1 MDITNYFKDGLRYN
15 LIFSDE
21 DNSIDVIAEFIK
33 WAINNNKKCIYYT
46 DRICFD
52 ELEFFLK
59 KSQVDLPN
67 IIMNNKL
74 IIDSA
79 KDFFVNKRTY
89 VRYVNIIK
97 KIEESIS
104 EGYSGLAIVADRDC
118 FLDSGFAKETLY
130 EYEKVIGKIFLKYPI
145 AAISTYNIDKFG
157 VDTFFA
163 IAHLN
168 SNFIY
173 KRDNQVFIHNDNES
187 TLPYSEQIGFM
198 NYFLKE
204 WQRIKRENQMYQFI
218 AGLSTQ
224 ISYKSDE
231 KELLE
236 AALVNICKAIHI
248 DCGIG
253 AFIKDGMIDCQN
265 RVFYNISEDMQDVY
279 LDLIH
284 ENNFKTNDSLYKVN
298 YMTFDTNSLPN
309 EIQAK
314 LKKHSI
320 TFSTVIP
327 LKRDDRYYGFF
338 WLATRNRYISYEHF
352 CSYTELIFKV
362 CDYLTN
368 IIIEY
373 RKYKIMQD
381 NLMGLREMKALGEL
395 ASGIGHEFNNIL
407 IPILGY
413 TQMLKAR
420 TEDTTSIKYISMI
433 EEGARD
439 GARIVKRIHDFSK
452 NSKKEMEL
460 VYIDKIIEQSAE
472 ITKHKWNSALEEK
485 GKINVSLNLG
495 AKAFIEGIATEVRE
509 IFINII
515 NNAVDAM
522 PDGGSISISSY
533 TEDGYVFVR
542 IDDTGVGMDYE
553 VKSRIF
559 EPFYTTKNTKG
570 NGLGLSIVHSF
581 IVAMKGE
588 IEVSSQ
594 IGQGSS
600 FILKF
605 PSILESPI
613 VSNSTPFIKSQ
624 RNYKIFVIDD
634 NLKVSETVADM
645 LLSVG
650 HDVSFCTDRDD
661 VVKIFNKKDFDC
673 IICDL
678 GMVKY
683 SGIELSRIFKAQKP
697 NVYFILMTGCSE
709 ELNSFELSYI
719 DAVIQKPFSIEQI
732 CKLLNDTIK
741 D

>member
-1 MDITNYFKDGLRYN
+1 MNITNYFKDGLRYN
-15 LIFSDE
+15 LIFNDE

-52 ELEFFLK
+52 ELDFFLK
-59 KSQVDLPN
+59 KNQVELSD
-67 IIMNNKL
+67 IIMKNKL
-74 IIDSA
+74 TIDSA
-79 KDFFVNKRTY
+79 KDFFVNNRTY
-89 VRYVNIIK
+89 IRYVNIIK
-97 KIEESIS
+97 KAEESIS
-104 EGYSGLAIVADRDC
+104 EGYSGLAVIADRDC
-118 FLDSGFAKETLY
+118 FLDSEFSKETLY
-130 EYEKVIGKIFLKYPI
+130 EYEKAIGKILSKYQI

-157 VDTFFA
+157 VDTFLE

-173 KRDNQVFIHNDNES
+173 KRDNQIFVYNNKENILSSAEQTCFI
-187 TLPYSEQIGFM
+187 

-204 WQRIKRENQMYQFI
+204 WQRIKRENKMYKFI
-218 AGLSTQ
+218 AGLSTEL
-224 ISYKSDE
+224 SYKNDE

-236 AALVNICKAIHI
+236 AALINICKSINMY
-248 DCGIG
+248 CGIG
-253 AFIKDGMIDCQN
+253 ALFTDGMIDCKK
-265 RVFYNISEDMQDVY
+265 RVFFNISKDMQDVY
-279 LDLIH
+279 LNLIH
-284 ENNFKTNDSLYKVN
+284 ESSLKTNDSLYKVN
-298 YMTFDTNSLPN
+298 YMAFDTNSLPN
-309 EIQAK
+309 EIQTK

-327 LKRDDRYYGFF
+327 LKKDDRYYGFF

-352 CSYTELIFKV
+352 CSDTELIFKV
-362 CDYLTN
+362 CDYLAN
-368 IIIEY
+368 IIEEY
-373 RKYKIMQD
+373 RKYKVMQE
-381 NLMGLREMKALGEL
+381 NLIGLREMKALGEL

-420 TEDTTSIKYISMI
+420 TDDKTSIKYISMI
-433 EEGARD
+433 EDGARD

-452 NSKKEMEL
+452 NAKKEMEL
-460 VYIDKIIEQSAE
+460 VYIDKIIEQSVE
-472 ITKHKWNSALEEK
+472 ITKHKWNSAPGEK
-485 GKINVSLNLG
+485 GEINLNLNLE
-495 AKAFIEGIATEVRE
+495 AKTFINGIATEVRE

-522 PDGGSISISSY
+522 PEGGIININSY

-542 IDDTGVGMDYE
+542 IDDTGKGMDE
-553 VKSRIF
+553 GVKSRIF
-559 EPFYTTKNTKG
+559 EPFYTTKDEKG

-581 IVAMKGE
+581 VVAMKGE
-588 IEVSSQ
+588 IKVNSK

-600 FILKF
+600 FVLKF
-605 PSILESPI
+605 PSILEKPV
-613 VSNSTPFIKSQ
+613 VSGNAPFIKSQ
-624 RNYKIFVIDD
+624 KSYKIFVIDD

-645 LLSVG
+645 LLSAG

-683 SGIELSRIFKAQKP
+683 SGVELSKILKAQKP
-697 NVYFILMTGCSE
+697 SVYFILMTGCTE
-709 ELNSFELSYI
+709 KLNSLELSCI
-719 DAVIQKPFSIEQI
+719 DAVIQKPFSIEEI
-732 CKLLNDTIK
+732 CKLLNDTIE